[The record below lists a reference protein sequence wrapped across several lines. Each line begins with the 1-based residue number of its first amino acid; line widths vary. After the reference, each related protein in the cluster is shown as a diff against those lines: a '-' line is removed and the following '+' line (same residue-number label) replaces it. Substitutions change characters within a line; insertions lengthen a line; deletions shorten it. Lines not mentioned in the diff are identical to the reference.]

1 VKYSRILV
9 DGMNKNVNDSRR
21 KMDLLVYID
30 AVPLVGNDLEK
41 KRLLVAGRSSDMMEL
56 EEH

>member
-1 VKYSRILV
+1 
-9 DGMNKNVNDSRR
+9 MNKNVNDSRR